1 MAQITLPV
9 IKLANGESW
18 IPLHGLSSKIV
29 FRAEAIRLAKFRVAD
44 PSGHRM
50 DQAEA
55 EGSAKFRP
63 KTWDISKFQF

>member
-1 MAQITLPV
+1 MDSITLPI
-9 IKLANGESW
+9 IKLSSGEYW
-18 IPLHGLSSKIV
+18 IPVSRLGSKIL
-29 FRAEAIRLAKFRVAD
+29 FRADAIRMKGRVSD

-63 KTWDISKFQF
+63 KLWDISNLKL